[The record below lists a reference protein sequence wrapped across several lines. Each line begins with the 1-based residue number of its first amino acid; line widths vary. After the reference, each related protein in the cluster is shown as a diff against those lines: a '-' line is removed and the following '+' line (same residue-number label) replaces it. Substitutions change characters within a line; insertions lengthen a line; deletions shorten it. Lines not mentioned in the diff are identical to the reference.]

1 MSDVESPRPPLTPS
15 PRPFMTARE
24 ILEAAAG
31 LAREKG
37 AEATPWDARILLA
50 HAMGGASPLS
60 LDPRR
65 QVEPGAQ
72 ARFDALWERRL
83 EGIPVQHLLGEWDFF
98 GRSFTV
104 DRRALVP
111 RPETEVLAAA
121 ALREAPAARRVLD
134 LGTGS
139 GVLAITYLLERPESR
154 AIALDAS
161 LEALTLARVNAAR
174 HGVLGRLGLAASDW
188 LAALGTRPFDLALSN
203 PPYLAFSE
211 SASLPR
217 TVREHDPAKAL
228 FAGEDAL
235 AAIRH
240 LLNELPRLLEPGAF
254 FLFEIGYG
262 QSEAVEDE
270 VRARHRWRFQR
281 IEPDLD
287 GIPRVAIARRS

>member
-1 MSDVESPRPPLTPS
+1 MAISAFINLQSS
-15 PRPFMTARE
+15 IFNCSMTARE
-24 ILEAAAG
+24 ILESASE
-31 LAREKG
+31 LARHSG

-50 HAMGGASPLS
+50 HAMGGSSPLS

-83 EGIPVQHLLGEWDFF
+83 EGMPVQHLLGEWDFF

-111 RPETEVLAAA
+111 RPETEVLVAA

-161 LEALTLARVNAAR
+161 LEALTLARANAAR
-174 HGVLGRLGLAASDW
+174 HGVLERLGLAASDW
-188 LAALGTRPFDLALSN
+188 LAALGTRTFDLALSN

-254 FLFEIGYG
+254 FLFEIGYD
-262 QSEAVEDE
+262 QSEVVEDE

-287 GIPRVAIARRS
+287 GIPRVAIARRAN

>member
-1 MSDVESPRPPLTPS
+1 
-15 PRPFMTARE
+15 MTARE
-24 ILEAAAG
+24 VLEAAAE
-31 LAREKG
+31 LAQRTS

-65 QVEPGAQ
+65 QVEPDAR

-83 EGIPVQHLLGEWDFF
+83 VGTPVQHLLGEWDFY
-98 GRSFTV
+98 GRPFTV

-111 RPETEVLAAA
+111 RPETEVLVAA
-121 ALREAPAARRVLD
+121 ALREAPSARRVLD

-139 GVLAITYLLERPESR
+139 GVLAITFLLERPASR
-154 AIALDAS
+154 AVALDAS
-161 LEALTLARVNAAR
+161 LEALTLARANAAR
-174 HGVLGRLGLAASDW
+174 HGVLPRLGLTASDW
-188 LAALGTRPFDLALSN
+188 LTALGSRRFDLALSN

-211 SASLPR
+211 SASLPK
-217 TVREHDPAKAL
+217 TVREHDPARAL

-240 LLNELPRLLEPGAF
+240 LLNELPPLLLPGAF

-262 QSEAVEDE
+262 QSEAVEEE
-270 VRARHRWRFQR
+270 VRSRHRWRFQR
-281 IEPDLD
+281 IEPDLN
-287 GIPRVAIARRS
+287 GIPRVAIARTA

>member
-1 MSDVESPRPPLTPS
+1 
-15 PRPFMTARE
+15 MTARE
-24 ILEAAAG
+24 ILEAASE
-31 LAREKG
+31 LARNTG

-72 ARFDALWERRL
+72 ARFDALWEQRL
-83 EGIPVQHLLGEWDFF
+83 GGMPVQHLLGEWDFY
-98 GRSFTV
+98 GRAFTV

-111 RPETEVLAAA
+111 RPETEVLVTA
-121 ALREAPAARRVLD
+121 ALREAPAARRLLD

-139 GVLAITYLLERPESR
+139 GVLAITYLLERPEAR

-161 LEALTLARVNAAR
+161 LEALTLARSNAAR
-174 HGVLGRLGLAASDW
+174 HDVLERLGLAASDW
-188 LAALGTRPFDLALSN
+188 LAALGSRPFDLALSN

-211 SASLPR
+211 GASLPK
-217 TVREHDPAKAL
+217 TVREHDPGKAL

-281 IEPDLD
+281 IEPDFD
-287 GIPRVAIARRS
+287 GIPRVAIARTAG

>member
-1 MSDVESPRPPLTPS
+1 
-15 PRPFMTARE
+15 MTARE
-24 ILEAAAG
+24 ILEAATRRSSESG
-31 LAREKG
+31 S
-37 AEATPWDARILLA
+37 EATGWDARILLA

-65 QVEPGAQ
+65 QVEPDAQ
-72 ARFDALWERRL
+72 ARFDALWTRRL
-83 EGIPVQHLLGEWDFF
+83 DGMPVQHLLGEWDFY
-98 GRSFTV
+98 GRPFTV
-104 DRRALVP
+104 DRRALIP
-111 RPETEVLAAA
+111 RPETELLVTA

-154 AIALDAS
+154 AFALDAS
-161 LEALTLARVNAAR
+161 VEALTLARANATR
-174 HGVLGRLGLAASDW
+174 HGVLPRLRLAASDW
-188 LAALGTRPFDLALSN
+188 LSAVGSRPFDLALSN

-211 SASLPR
+211 GASLPR
-217 TVREHDPAKAL
+217 TVREHDPARAL

-240 LLNELPRLLEPGAF
+240 LLSELPPLLEPGAF

-262 QSEAVEDE
+262 QSESVEEE

-281 IEPDLD
+281 IEQDFD
-287 GIPRVAIARRS
+287 GIPRVAIARRT

>member
-1 MSDVESPRPPLTPS
+1 
-15 PRPFMTARE
+15 MTARE
-24 ILEAAAG
+24 LLERATLEAKERAS
-31 LAREKG
+31 
-37 AEATPWDARILLA
+37 EATPWDARILLA
-50 HAMGGASPLS
+50 HAMGGSSPLS

-72 ARFDALWERRL
+72 ARFDALWEQRL
-83 EGIPVQHLLGEWDFF
+83 EGMPVQHLLGEWDFF

-111 RPETEVLAAA
+111 RPETEVLVAA

-161 LEALTLARVNAAR
+161 VEALTLARANAAR

-188 LAALGTRPFDLALSN
+188 LAALGSRPFDLALSN

-287 GIPRVAIARRS
+287 GIPRVAIARRAV

>member
-1 MSDVESPRPPLTPS
+1 
-15 PRPFMTARE
+15 MTAKE
-24 ILEAAAG
+24 ILEAASG
-31 LAREKG
+31 LARRKE

-50 HAMGGASPLS
+50 HAMGGSSPLS

-111 RPETEVLAAA
+111 RPETEVLVAA

-161 LEALTLARVNAAR
+161 LEALTLARANAAR
-174 HGVLGRLGLAASDW
+174 HGVLERLGLAASDW
-188 LAALGTRPFDLALSN
+188 LAALGARPFDLALSN

-287 GIPRVAIARRS
+287 GIPRVAIARTAN

>member
-1 MSDVESPRPPLTPS
+1 
-15 PRPFMTARE
+15 MTARE
-24 ILEAAAG
+24 ILEAASE
-31 LAREKG
+31 LARNTG

-72 ARFDALWERRL
+72 ARFDALWEQRL
-83 EGIPVQHLLGEWDFF
+83 GGMPVQHLLGEWDFY
-98 GRSFTV
+98 GRAFTV

-111 RPETEVLAAA
+111 RPETEVLVTA
-121 ALREAPAARRVLD
+121 ALREAPAARRLLD

-139 GVLAITYLLERPESR
+139 GVLAITYLLERPEAR

-161 LEALTLARVNAAR
+161 LEALTLARSNAAR
-174 HGVLGRLGLAASDW
+174 HDVLERLGLAASDW
-188 LAALGTRPFDLALSN
+188 LAALGSRPFDLALSN

-270 VRARHRWRFQR
+270 VRERHRWRFQR

-287 GIPRVAIARRS
+287 GIPRVAIARRAV

>member
-1 MSDVESPRPPLTPS
+1 
-15 PRPFMTARE
+15 MTARE
-24 ILEAAAG
+24 ILEAAAE
-31 LAREKG
+31 LARHSG

-50 HAMGGASPLS
+50 HAMGGSSPLS
-60 LDPRR
+60 LDPRM

-83 EGIPVQHLLGEWDFF
+83 EGMPVQHLLGEWDFF

-111 RPETEVLAAA
+111 RPETEVLVAA

-161 LEALTLARVNAAR
+161 VEALTLARANAAR
-174 HGVLGRLGLAASDW
+174 HGVLERLGLAASDW

>member
-1 MSDVESPRPPLTPS
+1 
-15 PRPFMTARE
+15 MTANE
-24 ILEAAAG
+24 ILNAANE
-31 LAREKG
+31 LARHSV

-65 QVEPGAQ
+65 QVEPDAHT
-72 ARFDALWERRL
+72 RFDALWTRRL
-83 EGIPVQHLLGEWDFF
+83 EGTPVQHLLGEWDFY
-98 GRSFTV
+98 GRAFTV
-104 DRRALVP
+104 DRRALIP
-111 RPETEVLAAA
+111 RPETEILVVAAI
-121 ALREAPAARRVLD
+121 REAPAARRVLD

-154 AIALDAS
+154 AVALDAS
-161 LEALTLARVNAAR
+161 LEALTLARSNAGR
-174 HGVLGRLGLAASDW
+174 HGVLPRLGLAASDW
-188 LAALGTRPFDLALSN
+188 LSALGSRPFDLALSN

-211 SASLPR
+211 GASLPR
-217 TVREHDPAKAL
+217 TVREHDPARAL

-240 LLNELPRLLEPGAF
+240 LLNELPPLLEPGAF

-262 QSEAVEDE
+262 QSEAVEEE
-270 VRARHRWRFQR
+270 VRGRHRWRFQR
-281 IEPDLD
+281 IEQDFD

>member
-1 MSDVESPRPPLTPS
+1 
-15 PRPFMTARE
+15 MTAGE
-24 ILEAAAG
+24 ILEAAAE
-31 LAREKG
+31 LARNSG

-50 HAMGGASPLS
+50 HAMGGSSPLS

-65 QVEPGAQ
+65 QVEPGPQ

-83 EGIPVQHLLGEWDFF
+83 EGTPVQHLLGEWDFF

-111 RPETEVLAAA
+111 RPETEVLVAA

-161 LEALTLARVNAAR
+161 LEALTLARANAAR
-174 HGVLGRLGLAASDW
+174 HGVLERLGLAASDW
-188 LAALGTRPFDLALSN
+188 LAALGTRPFGLALSN

-217 TVREHDPAKAL
+217 TVREHDPARAL

>member
-1 MSDVESPRPPLTPS
+1 
-15 PRPFMTARE
+15 MTARE
-24 ILEAAAG
+24 ILEAAAE
-31 LAREKG
+31 LASLS
-37 AEATPWDARILLA
+37 ASEATPWDARILLA
-50 HAMGGASPLS
+50 HAIGGSSPLS

-65 QVEPGAQ
+65 QIEPRAQ

-83 EGIPVQHLLGEWDFF
+83 EGSPVQHLLGEWDFF
-98 GRSFTV
+98 GRPFTV

-139 GVLAITYLLERPESR
+139 GVLAITYLLERPQSR
-154 AIALDAS
+154 AVALDAS
-161 LEALTLARVNAAR
+161 LEALTLARANAAR
-174 HGVLGRLGLAASDW
+174 HGVLERLDLAASDW
-188 LAALGTRPFDLALSN
+188 LTALGSRPFELALSN

-262 QSEAVEDE
+262 QSEAVEHE
-270 VRARHRWRFQR
+270 IRERHRWRFQR

-287 GIPRVAIARRS
+287 GIPRVAIARRT

>member
-1 MSDVESPRPPLTPS
+1 M
-15 PRPFMTARE
+15 
-24 ILEAAAG
+24 
-31 LAREKG
+31 
-37 AEATPWDARILLA
+37 
-50 HAMGGASPLS
+50 
-60 LDPRR
+60 
-65 QVEPGAQ
+65 
-72 ARFDALWERRL
+72 
-83 EGIPVQHLLGEWDFF
+83 PVQHLLGEWDFY
-98 GRSFTV
+98 GRAFTV

-111 RPETEVLAAA
+111 RPETEVLVAA

-161 LEALTLARVNAAR
+161 LEALTLARANAAR
-174 HGVLGRLGLAASDW
+174 HGVLERLGLAASDW
-188 LAALGTRPFDLALSN
+188 LAALGSRPFDLALSN

-211 SASLPR
+211 GASLPR
-217 TVREHDPAKAL
+217 TVREHDPARAL

-240 LLNELPRLLEPGAF
+240 LLNELPRLLEPGAL

-262 QSEAVEDE
+262 QSEAVEEE